1 PRYPKEV
8 RMAFKVA
15 LLLLIFLGPVL
26 AQTNESRH
34 LVFLNKL
41 VQKFEQLFV
50 VNTLVIFR
58 HHGDN
63 SCLLQNWNHPS
74 TPILRGTEDSHFWI
88 LGNFNHLA
96 LAFVCIRNE
105 SDVGLLGNLMEAFD
119 TIYEGRAVLW
129 VQAKLTEKL
138 KTEIVKKMSKVQI
151 HPILIL
157 EICQKVAVYRFEMF
171 REPTFIRLKNVLRNK
186 KPLFMPKLSFYG
198 MTTEHADLDFPNHV
212 NQYYNNKSMD
222 ITPKFGTNGQEIVEF
237 TQRYNTTMKIDG
249 RINISFSNSN
259 YLASLGFVNPYRS
272 FSLIVVVPCGTE
284 MSLKDI
290 FKHLDFQS
298 FLAFILTVYG
308 ILIIAETVIR
318 VLTYR
323 LHGVGSGLGWITPRT
338 VVNLRV
344 FRSILGMSFP
354 IGRRTSL
361 PLRQL
366 FLAMS
371 VFGMVFSTFFG
382 CKLTSLMTKHTR
394 IGQVTNLEEL
404 RSSGL
409 TIVVNPR
416 IRKFIETKIDPYFFT
431 KIPGDTI
438 YVPMEERIKMI
449 NSLKTKFGHV
459 MFGETFY
466 QINKVQLLIGR
477 KEVCTSKDLVI
488 AENMPRIFFMENKSY
503 AKWLFNVFVLRIYE
517 SGLNEKWRRDE
528 KMVLM
533 KYLHARPNRN
543 HYVPQTIRDLM
554 WTGYL
559 LSFGYGLSIII
570 FLAEL
575 YLYETRRNRMI

>member
-1 PRYPKEV
+1 
-8 RMAFKVA
+8 
-15 LLLLIFLGPVL
+15 
-26 AQTNESRH
+26 
-34 LVFLNKL
+34 
-41 VQKFEQLFV
+41 
-50 VNTLVIFR
+50 
-58 HHGDN
+58 
-63 SCLLQNWNHPS
+63 
-74 TPILRGTEDSHFWI
+74 
-88 LGNFNHLA
+88 
-96 LAFVCIRNE
+96 
-105 SDVGLLGNLMEAFD
+105 
-119 TIYEGRAVLW
+119 
-129 VQAKLTEKL
+129 
-138 KTEIVKKMSKVQI
+138 MSKVQI
-151 HPILIL
+151 HPILIM
-157 EICQKVAVYRFEMF
+157 EIRQKVAVYRFEMF

-186 KPLFMPKLSFYG
+186 KPLFMAKLSFYG
-198 MTTEHADLDFPNHV
+198 MTTELHADLDFANQV

-222 ITPKFGTNGQEIVEF
+222 ITPRFGTNGKEIVEF
-237 TQRYNTTMKIDG
+237 TQRYNITMKID
-249 RINISFSNSN
+249 RRFNISFSNSN
-259 YLASLGFVNPYRS
+259 YLASLGLVNPYRS

-298 FLAFILTVYG
+298 LLAFILTVYG

-323 LHGVGSGLGWITPRT
+323 LHGVGSGSGWITART

-354 IGRRTSL
+354 IGRRTTL

-394 IGQVTNLEEL
+394 IGPVTNLEEL

-409 TIVVNPR
+409 TIVVDPS
-416 IRKFIETKIDPYFFT
+416 IRKFIETKIDPDFFK

-438 YVPMEERIKMI
+438 YVPMKERMKMI
-449 NSLKTKFGHV
+449 NSLKTNFGHV

-503 AKWLFNVFVLRIYE
+503 VKWLFNVFVLRIYE

-528 KMVLM
+528 KMELM

-543 HYVPQTIRDLM
+543 HNVPLTIGDLM

-575 YLYETRRNRMI
+575 YLYETQRNQMI